1 MDAKQKHEGGDSE
14 DKRAGFISFARQR
27 GKPES
32 QELSP
37 LPWGP
42 KKSSYKQSS
51 HGGGHM
57 YTRG

>member
-1 MDAKQKHEGGDSE
+1 MCTDAKQKHEDGDLE
-14 DKRAGFISFARQR
+14 DKKAGFISFARQR

-42 KKSSYKQSS
+42 KKSSYK
-51 HGGGHM
+51 
-57 YTRG
+57 